1 MTLREEKVED
11 IKWEGVKE
19 KDKDKIITVDNLK
32 TYYPIF
38 GGLFK
43 RRVGDVKAVDGVTFK
58 LYKNE
63 TLGLVGESGCGKTT
77 IGNTILNLVSN
88 TDGEI
93 YYANRRIDSL
103 RFQDISEQLAQ
114 RFRNFYISIIPIIR
128 EKVYDKLENM
138 ASRLP
143 KYLRKIYSRIKK
155 KAISI
160 YQDFLIDKFLR
171 KKVQMV
177 FQDPDASLNP
187 RWKVVNI
194 IGEPLRI
201 LEGINKKS
209 ELRRRVLELLET
221 VSMKSEHLDRF
232 PHEFSGGQKQR
243 IVIARALACNPE
255 VIVLDEPTSA
265 LDVSVQ
271 AQILNL
277 LKDLQNKFN
286 LSFLFIT
293 HDLSV
298 VQHIADRIAVMYLG
312 KFVETGTVEEVF
324 YNPSHPYTKALL
336 SARPT
341 FDPSS
346 KRTRIILEGD
356 VPSPINPP
364 EGCPFHPRCPEKGKH
379 IGCGIENP
387 RKIHLGGDHYIMCLP
402 FKEEEKSYEGW
413 EFISD

>member
-19 KDKDKIITVDNLK
+19 KGKDKIITVDNLK

-77 IGNTILNLVSN
+77 IGNTILNLVPN

-93 YYANRRIDSL
+93 YYANRRIDPL

-128 EKVYDKLENM
+128 EKLYDKLENM

-160 YQDFLIDKFLR
+160 NQDFLIDKFLR

-201 LEGINKKS
+201 LEGINK
-209 ELRRRVLELLET
+209 V
-221 VSMKSEHLDRF
+221 
-232 PHEFSGGQKQR
+232 
-243 IVIARALACNPE
+243 N
-255 VIVLDEPTSA
+255 
-265 LDVSVQ
+265 
-271 AQILNL
+271 
-277 LKDLQNKFN
+277 
-286 LSFLFIT
+286 
-293 HDLSV
+293 
-298 VQHIADRIAVMYLG
+298 
-312 KFVETGTVEEVF
+312 FVEGF
-324 YNPSHPYTKALL
+324 
-336 SARPT
+336 
-341 FDPSS
+341 
-346 KRTRIILEGD
+346 
-356 VPSPINPP
+356 
-364 EGCPFHPRCPEKGKH
+364 
-379 IGCGIENP
+379 
-387 RKIHLGGDHYIMCLP
+387 
-402 FKEEEKSYEGW
+402 
-413 EFISD
+413 